1 VTVDTPHYDDLNGS
15 TDDDVS
21 DGSLSMPDLVALS
34 SDGDLDSDS
43 DDDAHFLAADDVSD
57 DDDAPDYCDLPR
69 AIQFGLGLLI
79 WFPKGIYDVVAVLG
93 LNAQVVC

>member
-1 VTVDTPHYDDLNGS
+1 MNYEL
-15 TDDDVS
+15 
-21 DGSLSMPDLVALS
+21 AIQAS
-34 SDGDLDSDS
+34 SSADRCVLRYSGAEAAMAT
-43 DDDAHFLAADDVSD
+43 AH
-57 DDDAPDYCDLPR
+57 CDLPR